1 VVAGS
6 CQRRSQINTLYIPRA
21 NKPNGS
27 NVTVVSFMPA
37 TALQRCV
44 EEILVDAVTPSTN
57 GGLPGSVY
65 TGSLVAGRDVK
76 CSLMQGDA
84 RG

>member
-1 VVAGS
+1 
-6 CQRRSQINTLYIPRA
+6 
-21 NKPNGS
+21 
-27 NVTVVSFMPA
+27 MPA

-76 CSLMQGDA
+76 CSLMRGDA